1 MWKGL
6 ATPLIVIVIAI
17 AIASARFLYTQRL
30 GEVAKPDVLGSSM
43 NLTDVSDSNNIST
56 PPTYPANHE

>member
-1 MWKGL
+1 MWLGL
-6 ATPLIVIVIAI
+6 ATPLIVIVL
-17 AIASARFLYTQRL
+17 AIASARFLYNQSL
-30 GEVAKPDVLGSSM
+30 GEVAKPDVLGSRM